1 MKKSFH
7 RRGLSL
13 LPVLAVGFLL
23 ASMMLYLVTQQKS
36 SPTPEQR
43 ARGKLSALSAINKA
57 ALDLRQGVSLPP
69 EQTIAS
75 DGVEVKV
82 STQTS
87 ADGNTIQIVAKAGD
101 EVTTARAVRV
111 ADPAVAESSSPATPS
126 PDPKLVPNP
135 AVAQYLRGFYMT
147 TLDAATGE
155 WRVPISAGK
164 YIVMVKQGNTFV
176 AAETQ
181 PCFPPVPATAGE
193 VSASAPSAS
202 APPAAAAPAS
212 KWVVYNADNV
222 IISADSTTRASA
234 PETPANSPAN
244 SPAPSA
250 EASKLAP
257 APARLLSVP

>member
-13 LPVLAVGFLL
+13 LPVLAVGFVL
-23 ASMMLYLVTQQKS
+23 ASMLLYLVTQQRS

-57 ALDLRQGVSLPP
+57 ALDLRQGGSLPP
-69 EQTIAS
+69 EQTITS

-82 STQTS
+82 SAQTS
-87 ADGNTIQIVAKAGD
+87 SDGNSIQIVAKAGD

-111 ADPAVAESSSPATPS
+111 ADPAVAGSSSPATPS
-126 PDPKLVPNP
+126 PGPKLVPNP
-135 AVAQYLRGFYMT
+135 AVAQYLSGMYMIT
-147 TLDAATGE
+147 RDAATGE

-164 YIVMVKQGNTFV
+164 YIVMVKQGNRFV

-181 PCFPPVPATAGE
+181 PCFPPVPATSGE
-193 VSASAPSAS
+193 VAAS
-202 APPAAAAPAS
+202 APPAATAPTT

-222 IISADSTTRASA
+222 IISADSATRASA
-234 PETPANSPAN
+234 TASPANN

-257 APARLLSVP
+257 APARLVSVP